1 MSTKDITQASFKQ
14 DVLEQKG
21 LVFVDFHA
29 QWCGPCKMTEPIIEQ
44 LSDEMKDVSFVKVDV
59 DQNSEVASQY
69 SVFSIPTFIVF
80 KDGKVVNQFVG
91 AMGKEGFLKE
101 IQKAKTS

>member
-1 MSTKDITQASFKQ
+1 M
-14 DVLEQKG
+14 
-21 LVFVDFHA
+21 DFHA

-44 LSDEMKDVSFVKVDV
+44 LSEEMKDVSFVKVDV

-101 IQKAKTS
+101 IQKVKTS